1 MSSRCRTVPINST
14 RTPLKDLFALKRIF
28 ATVFTIVLIFA
39 KRVITELIAKIF
51 VLGQVAGA
59 EQIKSSIVAVFIAA
73 MFAPKVKENVII
85 EN

>member
-39 KRVITELIAKIF
+39 KRVISGRSSKVITVFITKIF
-51 VLGQVAGA
+51 VLSGSRLNEA
-59 EQIKSSIVAVFIAA
+59 EQ
-73 MFAPKVKENVII
+73 VKAEQG
-85 EN
+85 